1 MRKSVVSGEMKPKKE
16 LVRITRSKEGEVAL
30 DPTGKLPGRG
40 AYVDL
45 VSCGSPKTLHKKSLL
60 CLRNKI
66 K

>member
-1 MRKSVVSGEMKPKKE
+1 MKKFGCSRRNETEKE

-45 VSCGSPKTLHKKSLL
+45 DPAEVQKLGIKIRS